1 MTHGH
6 HIGDLPQT
14 FDLDQMADLH
24 RRGYDTISSCTYRSL
39 AAEGHDPR
47 SFRNW
52 SESQIQKALDET
64 SLA

>member
-6 HIGDLPQT
+6 HIGDLPEE

-24 RRGYDTISSCTYRSL
+24 RRGYDTISSRTYRSL

-47 SFRNW
+47 AFRTW
-52 SESQIQKALDET
+52 GQSQLQEALDEA
-64 SLA
+64 SLV